1 MKCGDSFHG
10 RILERRLDG
19 RKKRFR
25 QVFRCKGEKE
35 VIIIYKRA
43 SIPAKMALGPNQL
56 PLEYLCYLKYHKE
69 LVTGLPKLVDHGY
82 DDKYVWMIT
91 EYITLTNLFDYM
103 DDGDYLDEDNFPLF
117 ESYVSFMR
125 TFFMVNSL
133 LCQSAQ
139 PLCITPDNIYFHVDE
154 EGLACYL
161 TGLDTML
168 IRSYEKTCPEH
179 YYDTRYQA
187 PETVSGKYDIRSI
200 SYSFALCILSVIKR
214 DFPLPVPDNHYMVP
228 VEETVTLVREAS
240 DKLSELGLPE
250 QLHKL
255 FSAFINPNPGRRA
268 MLLDDDEYLAKF
280 LAEGTNDDES
290 DDNNNINQCKRTIM
304 DPFGNNTFE
313 GCFIKT
319 KGRGLYDV
327 GGMKELK
334 EKVMGLLSLNLHPEY
349 AKRQQIETPNIMLVG
364 PTGTGKS
371 FFAKKLAEQIDRPY
385 YLAHTSDL
393 SGSYH
398 GESAQKI
405 RDLFQQAEMNSPCV
419 LILDEFDSVAQKR
432 NVALSPG
439 AAESTAELLS
449 QIAECKP
456 KGIIVIATTN
466 SVENVDIAIMR
477 AGRFDKKIYVGFPDD
492 KEKEAILR
500 CVLRDL
506 PTTIEANDY
515 PSLVRLM
522 NRFVAADIA
531 EVVETVKADM
541 TVPYANDVF
550 SRFYETSIINDDE
563 KAAFQKFVNDENEH
577 FSEYAFNLWCKAGQR
592 EDLLN
597 DYVKYSA
604 RYDKVAKPQ
613 DITYAMLEKAI
624 KEHKPSNNKESVRD
638 NANKYQEFLSERER
652 MQSKIGFYSEGF
664 SGSSNG

>member
-35 VIIIYKRA
+35 VIIIYKRS
-43 SIPAKMALGPNQL
+43 SIPAKMDLGPNKL
-56 PLEYLCYLKYHKE
+56 PLEYLCYLKYRKE
-69 LVTGLPKLVDHGY
+69 PVTGLPKLLDHGY
-82 DDKYVWMIT
+82 DDKYVWLIT
-91 EYITLTNLFDYM
+91 EYIPLTSLWDYM
-103 DDGDYLDEDNFPLF
+103 DDGDYLDGDDSSLF
-117 ESYVSFMR
+117 KAYVGFMR
-125 TFFMVNSL
+125 TFFMANSMF
-133 LCQSAQ
+133 CQSAQ
-139 PLCITPDNIYFHVDE
+139 PLCITPDNISFRMDE
-154 EGLACYL
+154 DGLACYL

-168 IRSYEKTCPEH
+168 IRSYEKICPEH

-200 SYSFALCILSVIKR
+200 SYSFALCILSVVKR

-228 VEETVTLVREAS
+228 VEETVNLVKEAS
-240 DKLSELGLPE
+240 DKLGELGLPE
-250 QLHKL
+250 QMYKQ
-255 FSAFINPNPGRRA
+255 FSAFINPDPGRRA
-268 MLLDDDEYLAKF
+268 ILLDDDEYLSKF
-280 LAEGTNDDES
+280 LEVMNDNES
-290 DDNNNINQCKRTIM
+290 DDNDNTNKCKRTIM

-371 FFAKKLAEQIDRPY
+371 FFAKKLAEHLDRPY
-385 YLAHTSDL
+385 YLAHTSDM

-405 RDLFQQAEMNSPCV
+405 RDLFQEAEQNSPCV

-500 CVLRDL
+500 CVLREL
-506 PTTIEANDY
+506 PTTLEASDY

-531 EVVETVKADM
+531 EVVETVKTDM
-541 TVPYANDVF
+541 TVPYANGVF
-550 SRFYETSIINDDE
+550 SRFYDTSIMSDDE
-563 KAAFQKFVNDENEH
+563 KAAFQRFVSNENEP
-577 FSEYAFNLWCKAGQR
+577 FSEYAFSLWCKAGQR
-592 EDLLN
+592 EDLLTN
-597 DYVKYSA
+597 YVKYSS
-604 RYDKVAKPQ
+604 RYDKAAKPQ
-613 DITYAMLEKAI
+613 DITYEMLETAI
-624 KEHKPSNNKESVRD
+624 KHHKPSNDKESIRE

-652 MQSKIGFYSEGF
+652 MQSKIGFYSESFTGN
-664 SGSSNG
+664 SNG